1 MKIFDKQLSI
11 MGTQVMGITCKGCVK
26 PSIQKGIWFIQTC
39 KIFLSNSKWPM
50 PLTTEVFQS
59 YKPFSDI
66 TDILC
71 E

>member
-1 MKIFDKQLSI
+1 MEIFYKQLST
-11 MGTQVMGITCKGCVK
+11 MGTHRVITCKEGVK
-26 PSIQKGIWFIQTC
+26 PSKQKGIWFIQTYISI
-39 KIFLSNSKWPM
+39 KLKWPM

-59 YKPFSDI
+59 YKPF